1 MRIFWFAIF
10 LFSSTLMHSQ
20 SFEVGSFFTD
30 SNKEGIIE
38 GVVFDNEVDN
48 SPLLLANVTVKN
60 SEITTTSSI
69 DGTFS
74 LKVKPGT
81 YTLIYSFIG
90 YKTVEVKNVIVASNE
105 TTQQLQTLSALEV
118 TFDISSIN

>member
-1 MRIFWFAIF
+1 
-10 LFSSTLMHSQ
+10 MHSQ

-48 SPLLLANVTVKN
+48 SPILLANVTVKN
-60 SEITTTSSI
+60 SEITTTSNI
-69 DGTFS
+69 NGAFS

-90 YKTVEVKNVIVASNE
+90 YKTVEVENVIVASNE

-118 TFDISSIN
+118 TFDISSLN